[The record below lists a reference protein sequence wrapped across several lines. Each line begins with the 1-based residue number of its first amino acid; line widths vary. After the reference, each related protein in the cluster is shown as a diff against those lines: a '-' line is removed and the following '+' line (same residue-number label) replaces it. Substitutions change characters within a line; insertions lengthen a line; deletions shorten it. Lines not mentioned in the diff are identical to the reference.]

1 MQRNDP
7 ELDRLLFRL
16 LNPYGDDRSAAAD
29 PAAAA
34 EDVLDV
40 LQAHASGLLA
50 EPGRFQAVL
59 TLALTLATEDVPL
72 LGGVEAQHEGLHGL
86 RQIEQEAG
94 LAATQEAIT
103 AVLVRFL
110 GLLRT
115 LLGPRSVARLVAQS
129 QRALRRRQT
138 QGHP

>member
-1 MQRNDP
+1 MQQNDP

-59 TLALTLATEDVPL
+59 TLALTLAKEDVPL
-72 LGGVEAQHEGLHGL
+72 LERVEAQLEGLHGL
-86 RQIEQEAG
+86 RQLEQEAG
-94 LAATQEAIT
+94 VAATQDAIA

-110 GLLRT
+110 ELLRT
-115 LLGPRSVARLVAQS
+115 LLGPLAIARLVDAS
-129 QRALRRRQT
+129 ERDLRHRQT
-138 QGHP
+138 

>member
-7 ELDRLLFRL
+7 ELDQLLFRL
-16 LNPYGDDRSAAAD
+16 LDAYGDEGTPTAD
-29 PAAAA
+29 PATAAG
-34 EDVLDV
+34 DVLHV
-40 LQAHASGLLA
+40 LRTHAAGLLA
-50 EPGRFQAVL
+50 EPGRFQAV
-59 TLALTLATEDVPL
+59 LTLATEDVPL

-110 GLLRT
+110 GFLRT
-115 LLGPRSVARLVAQS
+115 LLGPPAIARLVAES

-138 QGHP
+138 QRHP